1 NPHLGAGLVGGTLNG
16 VEQDENGNLSFDP
29 EKFAMGFLA
38 GSLGSKAVRLGFK
51 HLEKNPALKEK
62 IITELSESL
71 AQGFE
76 KAREKYPLLSTLEPR
91 YIVQNERGRKIQAK

>member
-1 NPHLGAGLVGGTLNG
+1 
-16 VEQDENGNLSFDP
+16 
-29 EKFAMGFLA
+29 MGFLA